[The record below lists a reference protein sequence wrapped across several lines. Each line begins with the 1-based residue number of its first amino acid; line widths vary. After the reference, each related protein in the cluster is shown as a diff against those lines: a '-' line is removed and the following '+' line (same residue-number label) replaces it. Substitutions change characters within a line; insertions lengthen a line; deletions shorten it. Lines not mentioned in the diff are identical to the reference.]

1 MKTEKPTMSVEELQ
15 SCIDKFSEDIERQ
28 KEVLKQLERSKSAA
42 QRRLNAIR
50 DPVAQMPLE
59 ISSEIF
65 RQCLPPFPIRPTPRS
80 HAVPILFLNVC
91 NAWTDLA
98 LSTPSLWAAIHLD
111 FPGFEILE
119 AWLPRARNCPLSIS
133 FRRSLHSNVARLLG
147 RYAKQLK
154 HLEISDE
161 DFGFHVRSFTSLGP
175 FSVLQTLT
183 IEGERSEDHGDLEV
197 FSLYDTMELLRSV
210 PNLIECTL
218 NNVLL
223 GGGQPE
229 EKLVL
234 LNLRCLKFGKSE
246 DVRNFQS
253 EDVILDHLSLP
264 ALETLA
270 LSFNTISS
278 GGFSLFL
285 KRSLPPLQKL
295 FLGGGRTD
303 FSFIELDEWLRLVPS
318 LTHFELFVRDK
329 TCTDGLFSA
338 LADSPHFLPT
348 LRLRI
353 LKIVQDLPPPSESL
367 YQTVFRALSTRRAQL
382 TCVDL
387 RALYS
392 GPSRPSIDVGDG
404 LRQLAADGM
413 EIYVGIQGTN
423 FISL

>member
-1 MKTEKPTMSVEELQ
+1 MSVEELQ

-50 DPVAQMPLE
+50 DPVAQMPSKSPQKSSASVSSLPHPPDSSVSCCPNTFLE
-59 ISSEIF
+59 S
-65 RQCLPPFPIRPTPRS
+65 
-80 HAVPILFLNVC
+80 
-91 NAWTDLA
+91 

-133 FRRSLHSNVARLLG
+133 FRRSLDSNVAPVLG

-161 DFGFHVRSFTSLGP
+161 EFRFDVRSFTSLGP

-183 IEGERSEDHGDLEV
+183 IEGKRSEDHGDLEV
-197 FSLYDTMELLRSV
+197 FSLYDIMELLRSA
-210 PNLIECTL
+210 PNLRECTL
-218 NNVLL
+218 DNVLL
-223 GGGQPE
+223 GEADEPE

-246 DVRNFQS
+246 DIRNFQS

-285 KRSLPPLQKL
+285 KRSLPPLQEL
-295 FLGGGRTD
+295 VGRTQLG
-303 FSFIELDEWLRLVPS
+303 FTELDEWLRLVPS
-318 LTHFELFVRDK
+318 LTRLELYLTDE

-338 LADSPHFLPT
+338 LADSPHFLPNLRT
-348 LRLRI
+348 LKL
-353 LKIVQDLPPPSESL
+353 LQGFSQYSYE
-367 YQTVFRALSTRRAQL
+367 TVFRALSTRRAQL

-387 RALYS
+387 RARLS
-392 GPSRPSIDVGDG
+392 ASKPSADVCDG

-413 EIYVGIQGTN
+413 EIYVGTHRTN
-423 FISL
+423 FLSLPPHPPTATSFCPT

>member
-1 MKTEKPTMSVEELQ
+1 
-15 SCIDKFSEDIERQ
+15 
-28 KEVLKQLERSKSAA
+28 
-42 QRRLNAIR
+42 
-50 DPVAQMPLE
+50 
-59 ISSEIF
+59 
-65 RQCLPPFPIRPTPRS
+65 
-80 HAVPILFLNVC
+80 
-91 NAWTDLA
+91 
-98 LSTPSLWAAIHLD
+98 LWSAIHLD

-133 FRRSLHSNVARLLG
+133 FRCSLDSNIAPVLG
-147 RYAKQLK
+147 QYAKQLK

-161 DFGFHVRSFTSLGP
+161 EFRFDVRSFTSLGP
-175 FSVLQTLT
+175 FSVLQILT
-183 IEGERSEDHGDLEV
+183 IEGKRSEDHGDLEV
-197 FSLYDTMELLRSV
+197 FSLYDIMELLRSA
-210 PNLIECTL
+210 PNLRECTL
-218 NNVLL
+218 DNVLL
-223 GGGQPE
+223 GEADEPE

-246 DVRNFQS
+246 DVRSFQS
-253 EDVILDHLSLP
+253 EDIILDHLSLP
-264 ALETLA
+264 ALQTLA
-270 LSFNTISS
+270 LSFDTISS

-295 FLGGGRTD
+295 FLGGGRTH
-303 FSFIELDEWLRLVPS
+303 FGFIELNEWLRLVPS
-318 LTHFELFVRDK
+318 LTHLELFVRDK

-348 LRLRI
+348 LRI

-392 GPSRPSIDVGDG
+392 GPSRPSVDVGDG

-413 EIYVGIQGTN
+413 EIYVGTQRTN